1 MYDPRIWHSRGY
13 IPHVDPGESVQFITF
28 RLADSMPQNVLERWR
43 SELAAGEITDARLRQ
58 RVELYLDQ
66 NYGAASLSDPR
77 IASLVQNSL
86 LEFDGKRYRL
96 IAWVVMPNHV
106 HILIQNVPGHSIAQI
121 MHSIKSFTAHE
132 ANKILDREGRFWFKE
147 YFDRYIRTGRHFE
160 ATLRYIEEN
169 PVKARLCAKSEDW
182 KFGSAHYRK
191 NLS

>member
-43 SELAAGEITDARLRQ
+43 SELEAGEITDARLRQ
-58 RVELYLDQ
+58 RVEMYLDQ
-66 NYGAASLSDPR
+66 NYGAAWLSDAR

-96 IAWVVMPNHV
+96 IAWVIMPNHV

-132 ANKILDREGRFWFKE
+132 ANKILGRKGRFWFKE
-147 YFDRYIRTGRHFE
+147 YFDRYIRSGRHFQ

-169 PVKARLCAKSEDW
+169 PVRARLCAKSEDW
-182 KFGSAHYRK
+182 KFGSAYSRK
-191 NLS
+191 RFS